1 MKKDSEEPTG
11 TEPSVLLETPDKN
24 EESCT
29 SEKKTETP
37 EEKKNASAQNP
48 ATPDDLVGSMKD
60 FFEKIGF
67 EVMTAKKQAI
77 HRGSQAAPAENS
89 EEEPIS
95 PLKVVKEFSFRPKE
109 IRDHLDRFVISQNEA
124 KKVLATA
131 ICDHYNHVRRCLENP
146 DLAQRDFSKHN
157 VIMLGPTGVGKT
169 YLMRCIARLIGVPF
183 IKADATK
190 FSETGYVGYD
200 VEDIV
205 RDLVK
210 AADGNVE
217 MAQYG
222 IVYLDEIDKI
232 AGKSS
237 EGGKDVSGR
246 GVQVNLLKLME
257 DTDVKLIGQTD
268 MLGQMQAMMAMQTTG
283 QPPASVI
290 RTKFIL
296 FIVSGAFDQI
306 EEIIQRRLG
315 NAMIGF
321 QANGE
326 TAERSDSEII
336 KQVQTQDLVK
346 FGFEPEF
353 IGRLP
358 VRVVLDDL
366 SAEDLEKILKVAEN
380 GILEQYQENFAGY
393 GIDLKTHPEA
403 LHEIA
408 CRAVAEKTGARGLM
422 TVLERIFRD
431 FKFELPGTGVT
442 SVELTPELVQN
453 PDAELAKLL
462 QVSQEL
468 TEKLQRQEVQAFAE
482 RFQQQH
488 ELSIE
493 FSPDAVACI
502 VEQSTSQKKTV
513 RGFCEERFK
522 DIHHGL
528 LLLSNHTEKKSFV
541 FDAATVASPS
551 EVISAWIRESLQP
564 QK

>member
-1 MKKDSEEPTG
+1 MKNESDKTAG
-11 TEPSVLLETPDKN
+11 TEPDVPDHD
-24 EESCT
+24 EET
-29 SEKKTETP
+29 SEQQNEDD
-37 EEKKNASAQNP
+37 KKNP
-48 ATPDDLVGSMKD
+48 VHTPDDIVGTMKD
-60 FFEKIGF
+60 FFEKMGF
-67 EVMTAKKQAI
+67 EVMSARQQVVNAGK
-77 HRGSQAAPAENS
+77 RPAAAEKS
-89 EEEPIS
+89 DEEPVS
-95 PLKVVKEFSFRPKE
+95 PLKVVKDFSFKPKE
-109 IRDHLDRFVISQNEA
+109 IRDHLDRFVISQDEA

-131 ICDHYNHVRRCLENP
+131 ICDHYNHVRRCLEKP
-146 DLAQRDFSKHN
+146 ELAQRDFSKHN

-169 YLMRCIARLIGVPF
+169 YLMRCIAKLIGVPF

-232 AGKSS
+232 AGRNSD
-237 EGGKDVSGR
+237 GGKDVSGR

-283 QPPASVI
+283 QPPRSLI
-290 RTKFIL
+290 STKYIL
-296 FIVSGAFDQI
+296 FIVSGAFDRIQ
-306 EEIIQRRLG
+306 EIIQRRLG
-315 NAMIGF
+315 NAQIGF
-321 QANGE
+321 HANGE
-326 TAERSDSEII
+326 FTGRTDSEIL

-353 IGRLP
+353 VGRLP

-366 SAEDLEKILKVAEN
+366 SPSDLEQILKVAEN
-380 GILEQYQENFAGY
+380 GILEQYRENFAGY
-393 GIDLKTHPEA
+393 NIDLTVHANA

-408 CRAVAEKTGARGLM
+408 ARAAEEKTGARGLM
-422 TVLERIFRD
+422 TILERIFRD
-431 FKFELPGTGVT
+431 FKYELPGSGVT
-442 SVELTPELVQN
+442 SLDLTAELVCH
-453 PDAELAKLL
+453 PGKELKRLL
-462 QVSQEL
+462 QVSHKL
-468 TEKLQRQEVQAFAE
+468 TDKLKREEVQAFAE
-482 RFQQQH
+482 RFRQQH
-488 ELSIE
+488 ELDIE
-493 FSPDAVACI
+493 FTAAAVSWLI
-502 VEQSTSQKKTV
+502 DQSSAQNKTV

-528 LLLSNHTEKKSFV
+528 LLLSNHTGKTSFP
-541 FDAATVASPS
+541 FDVDAVAAPS
-551 EVISAWIRESLQP
+551 EIISGWIRDSLKP

>member
-1 MKKDSEEPTG
+1 MQNESEKTTGNEPDIPDN
-11 TEPSVLLETPDKN
+11 TEE
-24 EESCT
+24 T
-29 SEKKTETP
+29 SEQQKRED
-37 EEKKNASAQNP
+37 KKNSDRS
-48 ATPDDLVGSMKD
+48 PDDLVGTMKD

-67 EVMTAKKQAI
+67 EVMSARQQVVNPGARPAAAKKVD
-77 HRGSQAAPAENS
+77 
-89 EEEPIS
+89 EEPVS
-95 PLKVVKEFSFRPKE
+95 PLKVVREFSFKPKE
-109 IRDHLDRFVISQNEA
+109 IRDYLDRFVISQDEA

-131 ICDHYNHVRRCLENP
+131 ICDHYNHVRRCLENS

-217 MAQYG
+217 MARYG

-232 AGKSS
+232 AGKNSD
-237 EGGKDVSGR
+237 GGKDVSGR

-283 QPPASVI
+283 QAPPSVI
-290 RTKFIL
+290 STKYIL
-296 FIVSGAFDQI
+296 FIVSGAFDRIQ
-306 EEIIQRRLG
+306 EIIQRRLG
-315 NAMIGF
+315 NAQIGF
-321 QANGE
+321 HASGE
-326 TAERSDSEII
+326 LTGRTDIEIL
-336 KQVQTQDLVK
+336 KQVQTKDLIK
-346 FGFEPEF
+346 YGFEPEF
-353 IGRLP
+353 VGRLP

-366 SAEDLEKILKVAEN
+366 SPADLEQILKVAEN
-380 GILEQYQENFAGY
+380 GILEQYRENFAGY
-393 GIDLKTHPEA
+393 GIDLKTHANA

-408 CRAVAEKTGARGLM
+408 ARAAEEKTGARGLM
-422 TVLERIFRD
+422 TILERIFRD
-431 FKFELPGTGVT
+431 FKYELPGSGVT
-442 SVELTPELVQN
+442 SLELTAELVRN
-453 PDAELAKLL
+453 PCKELKRLL
-462 QVSQEL
+462 QVSHKL
-468 TEKLQRQEVQAFAE
+468 TDKLKRAEMQAFTE

-488 ELSIE
+488 ELAIA
-493 FSPDAVACI
+493 FTPAAVSWI
-502 VEQSTSQKKTV
+502 IEQSIAQNKTI

-528 LLLSNHTEKKSFV
+528 LLLSNHTGKTSFA
-541 FDAATVASPS
+541 FDADTVAAPS
-551 EVISAWIRESLQP
+551 EIISGWIRDSLKP